1 MEIYTGLIMEYLIER
16 ATNINPKDDLEK
28 LLKSKKNLRVKLGV
42 DPTAPDVTLGWYAI
56 LRMLKKFQ
64 DYGHTAV
71 LILGEFTAQV
81 GDPSGKSETRKVMG
95 ENEIDDNAKGVLP
108 IIKNILNENNL
119 EIVSN
124 KDWLSKLTIQD
135 MMELASKTT
144 LAQMME
150 RDDFSKRFS
159 DNSPISLLEFF
170 YPLYQGYDSVAVKA
184 DIEIG
189 GNDQLWNL
197 MLGREIQKSYDL
209 SPQIAMTFPQLNG
222 TDGSSTNADDRILFD
237 ETFVDKIG
245 LFNIN
250 TLGSGGQA
258 LKVNSAGSAFEFGSA
273 GGLVKLSHSD
283 FSGSSSVE
291 FGDTLITDTY
301 LTYLVE
307 TKLIFSANA
316 GLQFQ
321 ISPDNG
327 VTNSYTTTFSYQHS
341 RNDSSSSGGSKVT
354 SSNYMT
360 TGWSP
365 GNQTGDVLLMTIN
378 LQNFRETTGYK
389 WIKVHGNINA
399 QGSDYTWEGGGELKL
414 ETKQNY
420 FKIYPASGTMTGY
433 ATIYGFLK

>member
-28 LLKSKKNLRVKLGV
+28 LSKSKKNLRVKLGV

-56 LRMLKKFQ
+56 LRMLRKFQ

-81 GDPSGKSETRKVMG
+81 GDPSGKSETRKVME

-209 SPQIAMTFPQLNG
+209 SPQIAMTFPLLVG
-222 TDGSSTNADDRILFD
+222 TDGSKKMSQSLNNYISISDSPENIFGKIMSIPD
-237 ETFVDKIG
+237 EIMWDYFTMLTDLEISEIANFRKNVDKG
-245 LFNIN
+245 KTNPFDYKKM
-250 TLGSGGQA
+250 LGKLIVSEIYDE
-258 LKVNSAGSAFEFGSA
+258 NSALVAESTFENITINKNLPENMPETNIDDEIDIHLPNFLTENELTKSNSEA
-273 GGLVKLSHSD
+273 RRLIE
-283 FSGSSSVE
+283 SGSVKIDDQKVELLDINSSDLI
-291 FGDTLITDTY
+291 GKTLQ
-301 LTYLVE
+301 VG
-307 TKLIFSANA
+307 K
-316 GLQFQ
+316 
-321 ISPDNG
+321 
-327 VTNSYTTTFSYQHS
+327 
-341 RNDSSSSGGSKVT
+341 RK
-354 SSNYMT
+354 
-360 TGWSP
+360 
-365 GNQTGDVLLMTIN
+365 
-378 LQNFRETTGYK
+378 
-389 WIKVHGNINA
+389 
-399 QGSDYTWEGGGELKL
+399 
-414 ETKQNY
+414 
-420 FKIYPASGTMTGY
+420 
-433 ATIYGFLK
+433 FLKINKK

>member
-209 SPQIAMTFPQLNG
+209 SPQIAMTFPLLVG
-222 TDGSSTNADDRILFD
+222 TDGSKKMSQSLNNYISISDSPENIFGKIMSIPD
-237 ETFVDKIG
+237 EIMWDYFTMLTDLEISEIANLRKNVDKG
-245 LFNIN
+245 KTNPFDYKKM
-250 TLGSGGQA
+250 LGKLIVSEIYDE
-258 LKVNSAGSAFEFGSA
+258 NSALVAESTFENITINKNLPENMPETNIDDEIDIHLPNFLTENELTKSNSEA
-273 GGLVKLSHSD
+273 RRLIE
-283 FSGSSSVE
+283 SGSVKIDDQKVELLDINSSDLI
-291 FGDTLITDTY
+291 GKTLQ
-301 LTYLVE
+301 VG
-307 TKLIFSANA
+307 K
-316 GLQFQ
+316 
-321 ISPDNG
+321 
-327 VTNSYTTTFSYQHS
+327 
-341 RNDSSSSGGSKVT
+341 RK
-354 SSNYMT
+354 
-360 TGWSP
+360 
-365 GNQTGDVLLMTIN
+365 
-378 LQNFRETTGYK
+378 
-389 WIKVHGNINA
+389 
-399 QGSDYTWEGGGELKL
+399 
-414 ETKQNY
+414 
-420 FKIYPASGTMTGY
+420 
-433 ATIYGFLK
+433 FLKINKK

>member
-81 GDPSGKSETRKVMG
+81 GDPSGKSETRKVME

-108 IIKNILNENNL
+108 IIKNILNDNNL

-184 DIEIG
+184 DVEIG

-209 SPQIAMTFPQLNG
+209 SPQIAMTFPLLVG
-222 TDGSSTNADDRILFD
+222 TDGSKKMSQSLNNYISISDSPENIFGKIMSIPD
-237 ETFVDKIG
+237 EIMWDYFTMLTDLEISEIANFRKNVDKG
-245 LFNIN
+245 KTNPFDYKKM
-250 TLGSGGQA
+250 LGKLIVSEIYDE
-258 LKVNSAGSAFEFGSA
+258 NSALVAESTFENITINKNLPENMPETNIDDEIDIHLPNFLTENELTKSNSEA
-273 GGLVKLSHSD
+273 RRLIE
-283 FSGSSSVE
+283 SGSVKIDDQKVELLDINSSDLI
-291 FGDTLITDTY
+291 GKTLQ
-301 LTYLVE
+301 VG
-307 TKLIFSANA
+307 K
-316 GLQFQ
+316 
-321 ISPDNG
+321 
-327 VTNSYTTTFSYQHS
+327 
-341 RNDSSSSGGSKVT
+341 RK
-354 SSNYMT
+354 
-360 TGWSP
+360 
-365 GNQTGDVLLMTIN
+365 
-378 LQNFRETTGYK
+378 
-389 WIKVHGNINA
+389 
-399 QGSDYTWEGGGELKL
+399 
-414 ETKQNY
+414 
-420 FKIYPASGTMTGY
+420 
-433 ATIYGFLK
+433 FLKINKK

>member
-16 ATNINPKDDLEK
+16 ASNINPKDDLEM

-56 LRMLKKFQ
+56 LRMLRKFQ

-108 IIKNILNENNL
+108 IIKNILNKNNL

-150 RDDFSKRFS
+150 RDDFSKRFN

-197 MLGREIQKSYDL
+197 MLGRELQKSYDL
-209 SPQIAMTFPQLNG
+209 SPQIAITFPLLVG
-222 TDGSSTNADDRILFD
+222 TDGSKKMSQSLNNYISISDNPENIFGKIMSIPD
-237 ETFVDKIG
+237 EIMWDYFTMLTDLEISEIANFRKNVDKG
-245 LFNIN
+245 KTNPFDYKKM
-250 TLGSGGQA
+250 LGKLIVSEIYDE
-258 LKVNSAGSAFEFGSA
+258 NSALVAESTFENITINKNLPENMPETNIDDEIDVHLPNFLTENELTKSNSEA
-273 GGLVKLSHSD
+273 RRLIE
-283 FSGSSSVE
+283 SGSVKIDDQKVELLDINSSDLI
-291 FGDTLITDTY
+291 GKTLQ
-301 LTYLVE
+301 VG
-307 TKLIFSANA
+307 K
-316 GLQFQ
+316 
-321 ISPDNG
+321 
-327 VTNSYTTTFSYQHS
+327 
-341 RNDSSSSGGSKVT
+341 RK
-354 SSNYMT
+354 
-360 TGWSP
+360 
-365 GNQTGDVLLMTIN
+365 
-378 LQNFRETTGYK
+378 
-389 WIKVHGNINA
+389 
-399 QGSDYTWEGGGELKL
+399 
-414 ETKQNY
+414 
-420 FKIYPASGTMTGY
+420 
-433 ATIYGFLK
+433 FLKINKK

>member
-81 GDPSGKSETRKVMG
+81 GDPSGKSETRKVME

-108 IIKNILNENNL
+108 IIKNILNDNNL

-209 SPQIAMTFPQLNG
+209 SPQIAMTFPLLVG
-222 TDGSSTNADDRILFD
+222 TDGSKKMSQSLNNYISISDSPENIFGKIMSIPD
-237 ETFVDKIG
+237 EIMWDYFTMLTDLEISEIANFRKNVDKG
-245 LFNIN
+245 KTNPFDYKKM
-250 TLGSGGQA
+250 LGKLIVSEIYDE
-258 LKVNSAGSAFEFGSA
+258 NSALVAESAFENITINKNLPDNMPETSIDDGIDVHLPNFLTENELTKSNSEA
-273 GGLVKLSHSD
+273 RRLIE
-283 FSGSSSVE
+283 SGSVKIDDQKVELLDINSSDLI
-291 FGDTLITDTY
+291 GKTLQ
-301 LTYLVE
+301 VG
-307 TKLIFSANA
+307 K
-316 GLQFQ
+316 
-321 ISPDNG
+321 
-327 VTNSYTTTFSYQHS
+327 
-341 RNDSSSSGGSKVT
+341 RK
-354 SSNYMT
+354 
-360 TGWSP
+360 
-365 GNQTGDVLLMTIN
+365 
-378 LQNFRETTGYK
+378 
-389 WIKVHGNINA
+389 
-399 QGSDYTWEGGGELKL
+399 
-414 ETKQNY
+414 
-420 FKIYPASGTMTGY
+420 
-433 ATIYGFLK
+433 FLKINKK

>member
-81 GDPSGKSETRKVMG
+81 GDPSGKSETRKVME

-108 IIKNILNENNL
+108 IIKNILNDNNL

-209 SPQIAMTFPQLNG
+209 SPQIAMTFPLLVG
-222 TDGSSTNADDRILFD
+222 TDGSKKMSQSLNNYISISDNPENIFGKIMSIPDEIMWDYFTMLTDLEISEIDNFRKNVDKGKTNPFDYKKMLGKLIVSEIYDENSALVAESTFENITINKNLPENMPETNIDDEIDIHLPNFLTENELTKSNSEARRLIESGSVKIDDQKVELFD
-237 ETFVDKIG
+237 INSSDLIG
-245 LFNIN
+245 K
-250 TLGSGGQA
+250 TLQVG
-258 LKVNSAGSAFEFGSA
+258 KR
-273 GGLVKLSHSD
+273 K
-283 FSGSSSVE
+283 
-291 FGDTLITDTY
+291 
-301 LTYLVE
+301 
-307 TKLIFSANA
+307 
-316 GLQFQ
+316 
-321 ISPDNG
+321 
-327 VTNSYTTTFSYQHS
+327 
-341 RNDSSSSGGSKVT
+341 
-354 SSNYMT
+354 
-360 TGWSP
+360 
-365 GNQTGDVLLMTIN
+365 
-378 LQNFRETTGYK
+378 
-389 WIKVHGNINA
+389 
-399 QGSDYTWEGGGELKL
+399 
-414 ETKQNY
+414 
-420 FKIYPASGTMTGY
+420 
-433 ATIYGFLK
+433 FLKINKK

>member
-1 MEIYTGLIMEYLIER
+1 MEYLIER

-81 GDPSGKSETRKVMG
+81 GDPSGKSETRKVME

-108 IIKNILNENNL
+108 IIKNILNDNNL

-150 RDDFSKRFS
+150 RDDFSKRFN

-209 SPQIAMTFPQLNG
+209 SPQIAMTFPLLVG
-222 TDGSSTNADDRILFD
+222 TDGSKKMSQSLNNYISISDSPENIFGKIMSIPD
-237 ETFVDKIG
+237 EIMWDYFTMLTDLEISEIDNFRKNVDKG
-245 LFNIN
+245 KTNPFDYKKM
-250 TLGSGGQA
+250 LGKLIVSEIYDE
-258 LKVNSAGSAFEFGSA
+258 NSALVAESTFESITINKNSPENMPETNIDDEIDIHLPNFLTENELTKSNSEA
-273 GGLVKLSHSD
+273 RRLIE
-283 FSGSSSVE
+283 SGSVKIDDQKVELLDINSSDLI
-291 FGDTLITDTY
+291 GKTLQ
-301 LTYLVE
+301 VG
-307 TKLIFSANA
+307 K
-316 GLQFQ
+316 
-321 ISPDNG
+321 
-327 VTNSYTTTFSYQHS
+327 
-341 RNDSSSSGGSKVT
+341 RK
-354 SSNYMT
+354 
-360 TGWSP
+360 
-365 GNQTGDVLLMTIN
+365 
-378 LQNFRETTGYK
+378 
-389 WIKVHGNINA
+389 
-399 QGSDYTWEGGGELKL
+399 
-414 ETKQNY
+414 
-420 FKIYPASGTMTGY
+420 
-433 ATIYGFLK
+433 FLKINKK

>member
-81 GDPSGKSETRKVMG
+81 GDPSGKSETRKVME

-108 IIKNILNENNL
+108 IIKNILNDNNL

-209 SPQIAMTFPQLNG
+209 SPQIAMTFPLLVG
-222 TDGSSTNADDRILFD
+222 TDGSKKMSQSLNNYISISDSPENIFGKIMSISD
-237 ETFVDKIG
+237 EIMWDYFTMLTDLEISEIDNFRKNVDKG
-245 LFNIN
+245 N
-250 TLGSGGQA
+250 TNPFDYKKMLGKLIVSEIYDE
-258 LKVNSAGSAFEFGSA
+258 NSALVAESTFENITINKNSPENMPETNIDDEIDIHLPNFLTENELTKSNSEA
-273 GGLVKLSHSD
+273 RRLIE
-283 FSGSSSVE
+283 SGSVKIDDQKVELLDINSSDLI
-291 FGDTLITDTY
+291 GKTLQ
-301 LTYLVE
+301 VG
-307 TKLIFSANA
+307 K
-316 GLQFQ
+316 
-321 ISPDNG
+321 
-327 VTNSYTTTFSYQHS
+327 
-341 RNDSSSSGGSKVT
+341 RK
-354 SSNYMT
+354 
-360 TGWSP
+360 
-365 GNQTGDVLLMTIN
+365 
-378 LQNFRETTGYK
+378 
-389 WIKVHGNINA
+389 
-399 QGSDYTWEGGGELKL
+399 
-414 ETKQNY
+414 
-420 FKIYPASGTMTGY
+420 
-433 ATIYGFLK
+433 FLKINKK

>member
-81 GDPSGKSETRKVMG
+81 GDPSGKSETRKVME

-108 IIKNILNENNL
+108 IIKNILNDNNL

-150 RDDFSKRFS
+150 RDDFSKRFN

-209 SPQIAMTFPQLNG
+209 SPQIAMTFPLLVG
-222 TDGSSTNADDRILFD
+222 TDGSKKMSQSLNNYISISDTAENIFGKIMSIPD
-237 ETFVDKIG
+237 EIMWDYFTMLTDLKISKITDFKKNVDKG
-245 LFNIN
+245 KTNPFDYKKM
-250 TLGSGGQA
+250 LGKLIVSEIYDE
-258 LKVNSAGSAFEFGSA
+258 NSALVAESTFENITINKNLPENMPETNIDDEIDIHLPNFLTENELTKSNSEA
-273 GGLVKLSHSD
+273 RRLIE
-283 FSGSSSVE
+283 SGSVKIDDQKVELLDINSSDLI
-291 FGDTLITDTY
+291 GKTLQ
-301 LTYLVE
+301 VG
-307 TKLIFSANA
+307 K
-316 GLQFQ
+316 
-321 ISPDNG
+321 
-327 VTNSYTTTFSYQHS
+327 
-341 RNDSSSSGGSKVT
+341 RK
-354 SSNYMT
+354 
-360 TGWSP
+360 
-365 GNQTGDVLLMTIN
+365 
-378 LQNFRETTGYK
+378 
-389 WIKVHGNINA
+389 
-399 QGSDYTWEGGGELKL
+399 
-414 ETKQNY
+414 
-420 FKIYPASGTMTGY
+420 
-433 ATIYGFLK
+433 FLKINKK

>member
-209 SPQIAMTFPQLNG
+209 SPQIAMTFPLLVG
-222 TDGSSTNADDRILFD
+222 TDGSKKMSQSLNNYISISDNAENIFGKIMSIPD
-237 ETFVDKIG
+237 EIMWDYFTMLTDLKISEIADLRKNVDKG
-245 LFNIN
+245 KTNPFDYKKM
-250 TLGSGGQA
+250 LGKLIVSEIYDE
-258 LKVNSAGSAFEFGSA
+258 NSALAAESSFENITINKNLPENMPETNIEDEIDVHLPNFLTENELTKSNSEA
-273 GGLVKLSHSD
+273 RRLIE
-283 FSGSSSVE
+283 SGSVKIDDQKVELLDINSS
-291 FGDTLITDTY
+291 DLIG
-301 LTYLVE
+301 
-307 TKLIFSANA
+307 KI
-316 GLQFQ
+316 LQV
-321 ISPDNG
+321 G
-327 VTNSYTTTFSYQHS
+327 K
-341 RNDSSSSGGSKVT
+341 RK
-354 SSNYMT
+354 
-360 TGWSP
+360 
-365 GNQTGDVLLMTIN
+365 
-378 LQNFRETTGYK
+378 
-389 WIKVHGNINA
+389 
-399 QGSDYTWEGGGELKL
+399 
-414 ETKQNY
+414 
-420 FKIYPASGTMTGY
+420 
-433 ATIYGFLK
+433 FLKINKK

>member
-28 LLKSKKNLRVKLGV
+28 LSKSKKNLRVKLGV

-209 SPQIAMTFPQLNG
+209 SPQIAITFPLLVG
-222 TDGSSTNADDRILFD
+222 TDGSKKMSQSLNNYISISDSPENIFGKIMSISDEIMWDYFTMLTDLEISEIADLRKN
-237 ETFVDKIG
+237 VDKG
-245 LFNIN
+245 KTNPFDYKKM
-250 TLGSGGQA
+250 LGKLIVSEIYDE
-258 LKVNSAGSAFEFGSA
+258 NSALVAESTFENITINKNLPENMPETNIDDEIDIHLPNFLTENELTKSNSEA
-273 GGLVKLSHSD
+273 RRLIE
-283 FSGSSSVE
+283 SGSVKIDDQKIELLDINSSDLI
-291 FGDTLITDTY
+291 GKTLQ
-301 LTYLVE
+301 VG
-307 TKLIFSANA
+307 K
-316 GLQFQ
+316 
-321 ISPDNG
+321 
-327 VTNSYTTTFSYQHS
+327 
-341 RNDSSSSGGSKVT
+341 RK
-354 SSNYMT
+354 
-360 TGWSP
+360 
-365 GNQTGDVLLMTIN
+365 
-378 LQNFRETTGYK
+378 
-389 WIKVHGNINA
+389 
-399 QGSDYTWEGGGELKL
+399 
-414 ETKQNY
+414 
-420 FKIYPASGTMTGY
+420 
-433 ATIYGFLK
+433 FLKINKK

>member
-1 MEIYTGLIMEYLIER
+1 MEYLIER

-56 LRMLKKFQ
+56 LRMLRKFQ

-150 RDDFSKRFS
+150 RDDFSKRFN

-209 SPQIAMTFPQLNG
+209 SPQIAMTFPLLVG
-222 TDGSSTNADDRILFD
+222 TDGSKKMSQSLNNYISISGTPENIFGKIMSIPDEIMWDYFTMLTDLEISEITDFKKNVDKGKTNPFDYKKMLGKLIVTEIYDENNAEAAESSFENITINKNLPENMPETNIDDGIDVHLPNFLTENVLTKSNSEARRLIESGSVKIDDQKVELFD
-237 ETFVDKIG
+237 INSSDLIG
-245 LFNIN
+245 K
-250 TLGSGGQA
+250 TLQVG
-258 LKVNSAGSAFEFGSA
+258 KR
-273 GGLVKLSHSD
+273 K
-283 FSGSSSVE
+283 
-291 FGDTLITDTY
+291 
-301 LTYLVE
+301 
-307 TKLIFSANA
+307 
-316 GLQFQ
+316 
-321 ISPDNG
+321 
-327 VTNSYTTTFSYQHS
+327 
-341 RNDSSSSGGSKVT
+341 
-354 SSNYMT
+354 
-360 TGWSP
+360 
-365 GNQTGDVLLMTIN
+365 
-378 LQNFRETTGYK
+378 
-389 WIKVHGNINA
+389 
-399 QGSDYTWEGGGELKL
+399 
-414 ETKQNY
+414 
-420 FKIYPASGTMTGY
+420 
-433 ATIYGFLK
+433 FLKINKK

>member
-16 ATNINPKDDLEK
+16 ATNIIPKDDLEK

-56 LRMLKKFQ
+56 LRMLRKFQ

-150 RDDFSKRFS
+150 RDDFSKRFT

-209 SPQIAMTFPQLNG
+209 SPQIAMTFPLLVG
-222 TDGSSTNADDRILFD
+222 TDGSKKMSQSLNNYISISDTAENIFGKIMSIPDEIMWDYFTMLTDLEISEIADLRNN
-237 ETFVDKIG
+237 VDKG
-245 LFNIN
+245 KTNPFEYKKM
-250 TLGSGGQA
+250 LGKLIVSEIYDE
-258 LKVNSAGSAFEFGSA
+258 NSATAAESSFENITINKNLPENMPETSIDDGIDLHLPNFLTENELTKSNSEA
-273 GGLVKLSHSD
+273 RRLIE
-283 FSGSSSVE
+283 SGSVKIDDQKIELLDINSSDLI
-291 FGDTLITDTY
+291 GKTLQ
-301 LTYLVE
+301 VG
-307 TKLIFSANA
+307 K
-316 GLQFQ
+316 
-321 ISPDNG
+321 
-327 VTNSYTTTFSYQHS
+327 
-341 RNDSSSSGGSKVT
+341 RK
-354 SSNYMT
+354 
-360 TGWSP
+360 
-365 GNQTGDVLLMTIN
+365 
-378 LQNFRETTGYK
+378 
-389 WIKVHGNINA
+389 
-399 QGSDYTWEGGGELKL
+399 
-414 ETKQNY
+414 
-420 FKIYPASGTMTGY
+420 
-433 ATIYGFLK
+433 FLKINKK

>member
-56 LRMLKKFQ
+56 LRMLRKFQ

-150 RDDFSKRFS
+150 RDDFSKRFT

-209 SPQIAMTFPQLNG
+209 SPQIAITFPLLVG
-222 TDGSSTNADDRILFD
+222 TDGSKKMSQSLNNYISISDSPENIFGKIMSIPDEIMWDYFTMLTDLDISEIADLRKNVEKGKTNPFDYKKMLGKLIVTEIYDENNAEAAESSFENITINKNLPENMPETNIDDGIDVHLPNFLTENVLTKSNSEARRLIESGSVKINDQKVELFD
-237 ETFVDKIG
+237 INSSDLIG
-245 LFNIN
+245 K
-250 TLGSGGQA
+250 TLQVG
-258 LKVNSAGSAFEFGSA
+258 KR
-273 GGLVKLSHSD
+273 K
-283 FSGSSSVE
+283 
-291 FGDTLITDTY
+291 
-301 LTYLVE
+301 
-307 TKLIFSANA
+307 
-316 GLQFQ
+316 
-321 ISPDNG
+321 
-327 VTNSYTTTFSYQHS
+327 
-341 RNDSSSSGGSKVT
+341 
-354 SSNYMT
+354 
-360 TGWSP
+360 
-365 GNQTGDVLLMTIN
+365 
-378 LQNFRETTGYK
+378 
-389 WIKVHGNINA
+389 
-399 QGSDYTWEGGGELKL
+399 
-414 ETKQNY
+414 
-420 FKIYPASGTMTGY
+420 
-433 ATIYGFLK
+433 FLKINKK

>member
-16 ATNINPKDDLEK
+16 STNINPTDDLEK

-56 LRMLKKFQ
+56 LRMLRKFQ

-124 KDWLSKLTIQD
+124 KDWLSKLSIQD

-170 YPLYQGYDSVAVKA
+170 YPLYQGYDSVEVKA

-209 SPQIAMTFPQLNG
+209 SPQIAMTFPLLVG
-222 TDGSSTNADDRILFD
+222 TDGSKKMSQSLNNYISISDSPENIFGKIMSIPDVIMWDYFTMLTDLEVSEIADFRKN
-237 ETFVDKIG
+237 VDKG
-245 LFNIN
+245 KTNPFDYKKM
-250 TLGSGGQA
+250 LGKLIVSEIYDE
-258 LKVNSAGSAFEFGSA
+258 NSALVAESTFENITINKNFPENMPEINIDDEIDVHLPNFLTENELTKSNSEA
-273 GGLVKLSHSD
+273 RRLIE
-283 FSGSSSVE
+283 SGSVKIDDQKVELLDINSS
-291 FGDTLITDTY
+291 DLIG
-301 LTYLVE
+301 
-307 TKLIFSANA
+307 KI
-316 GLQFQ
+316 LQV
-321 ISPDNG
+321 G
-327 VTNSYTTTFSYQHS
+327 K
-341 RNDSSSSGGSKVT
+341 RK
-354 SSNYMT
+354 
-360 TGWSP
+360 
-365 GNQTGDVLLMTIN
+365 
-378 LQNFRETTGYK
+378 
-389 WIKVHGNINA
+389 
-399 QGSDYTWEGGGELKL
+399 
-414 ETKQNY
+414 
-420 FKIYPASGTMTGY
+420 
-433 ATIYGFLK
+433 FLKINKK

>member
-1 MEIYTGLIMEYLIER
+1 MEYLIER

-56 LRMLKKFQ
+56 LRMLRKFQ

-81 GDPSGKSETRKVMG
+81 GDPSGKSETRKVME

-159 DNSPISLLEFF
+159 DNSSISLLEFF

-209 SPQIAMTFPQLNG
+209 SPQIAMTFPLLVG
-222 TDGSSTNADDRILFD
+222 TDGSKKMSQSLNNYISISDSPENIFGKIMSIPD
-237 ETFVDKIG
+237 EIMWDYFTMLTDLEISEIDNFRKNVDKG
-245 LFNIN
+245 KTNPFDYKKM
-250 TLGSGGQA
+250 LGKLIVSEIYDE
-258 LKVNSAGSAFEFGSA
+258 NSALVAESTFENITINKNLPENMPETNIDDEIDVHLPNFLTENELTKSNSEA
-273 GGLVKLSHSD
+273 RRLIE
-283 FSGSSSVE
+283 SGSVKIDDQKVELLDINSS
-291 FGDTLITDTY
+291 DLIG
-301 LTYLVE
+301 
-307 TKLIFSANA
+307 KI
-316 GLQFQ
+316 LQV
-321 ISPDNG
+321 G
-327 VTNSYTTTFSYQHS
+327 K
-341 RNDSSSSGGSKVT
+341 RK
-354 SSNYMT
+354 
-360 TGWSP
+360 
-365 GNQTGDVLLMTIN
+365 
-378 LQNFRETTGYK
+378 
-389 WIKVHGNINA
+389 
-399 QGSDYTWEGGGELKL
+399 
-414 ETKQNY
+414 
-420 FKIYPASGTMTGY
+420 
-433 ATIYGFLK
+433 FLKINKK

>member
-16 ATNINPKDDLEK
+16 ATNIIPKDDLEK

-56 LRMLKKFQ
+56 LRMLRKFQ

-150 RDDFSKRFS
+150 RDDFSKRFT

-209 SPQIAMTFPQLNG
+209 SPQIAMTFPLLVG
-222 TDGSSTNADDRILFD
+222 TDGSKKMSQSLNNYISISETAENIFGKIMSIADEIMWDYFTMLTDLEISEIADLRNN
-237 ETFVDKIG
+237 VDKGKTNPFEYKKMLGKLIVSEIYDESSASAAESS
-245 LFNIN
+245 FENITIN
-250 TLGSGGQA
+250 KNLPENMPETSIDDEIDVHLPNFLTENELTKS
-258 LKVNSAGSAFEFGSA
+258 NSEARRLIE
-273 GGLVKLSHSD
+273 
-283 FSGSSSVE
+283 SGSVKIDDQKVELLDINSSDLI
-291 FGDTLITDTY
+291 GKTLQ
-301 LTYLVE
+301 VG
-307 TKLIFSANA
+307 K
-316 GLQFQ
+316 
-321 ISPDNG
+321 
-327 VTNSYTTTFSYQHS
+327 
-341 RNDSSSSGGSKVT
+341 RK
-354 SSNYMT
+354 
-360 TGWSP
+360 
-365 GNQTGDVLLMTIN
+365 
-378 LQNFRETTGYK
+378 
-389 WIKVHGNINA
+389 
-399 QGSDYTWEGGGELKL
+399 
-414 ETKQNY
+414 
-420 FKIYPASGTMTGY
+420 
-433 ATIYGFLK
+433 FLKINKK

>member
-16 ATNINPKDDLEK
+16 ATNINPTDDLEK

-56 LRMLKKFQ
+56 LRMLRKFQ

-81 GDPSGKSETRKVMG
+81 GDPSGKSETRKVME

-108 IIKNILNENNL
+108 IIKNILNDNNL

-209 SPQIAMTFPQLNG
+209 SPQIAMTFPLLVG
-222 TDGSSTNADDRILFD
+222 TDGSKKMSQSLNNYISISDSPENIFGKIMSIPD
-237 ETFVDKIG
+237 EIMWDYFTMLTDLEISEIANFRKNVDKG
-245 LFNIN
+245 KTNPFDYKKM
-250 TLGSGGQA
+250 LGKLIVSEIYDE
-258 LKVNSAGSAFEFGSA
+258 NSALVAESTFENITINKNLPENMPETNIDDEIDIHLPNFLTENELTKSNSEA
-273 GGLVKLSHSD
+273 RRLIE
-283 FSGSSSVE
+283 SGSVKIDDQKVELLDINSSDLI
-291 FGDTLITDTY
+291 GKTLQ
-301 LTYLVE
+301 VG
-307 TKLIFSANA
+307 K
-316 GLQFQ
+316 
-321 ISPDNG
+321 
-327 VTNSYTTTFSYQHS
+327 
-341 RNDSSSSGGSKVT
+341 RK
-354 SSNYMT
+354 
-360 TGWSP
+360 
-365 GNQTGDVLLMTIN
+365 
-378 LQNFRETTGYK
+378 
-389 WIKVHGNINA
+389 
-399 QGSDYTWEGGGELKL
+399 
-414 ETKQNY
+414 
-420 FKIYPASGTMTGY
+420 
-433 ATIYGFLK
+433 FLKINKK

>member
-81 GDPSGKSETRKVMG
+81 GDPSGKSETRKVME

-108 IIKNILNENNL
+108 IIKNILNDNNL

-209 SPQIAMTFPQLNG
+209 SPQIAMTFPLLVG
-222 TDGSSTNADDRILFD
+222 TDGSKKMSQSLNNYISISDSPENIFGKIMSIPDDIMWDYFTMLTDLEISEIANFRKN
-237 ETFVDKIG
+237 VDKG
-245 LFNIN
+245 KTNPFDYKKM
-250 TLGSGGQA
+250 LGKLIVSEIYDE
-258 LKVNSAGSAFEFGSA
+258 NSALVAESTFENITINKNLPENMPETNIDDEIDIHLPNFLTENELTKSNSEA
-273 GGLVKLSHSD
+273 RRLIE
-283 FSGSSSVE
+283 SGSVKIDDQKIELLDINSS
-291 FGDTLITDTY
+291 DLIG
-301 LTYLVE
+301 
-307 TKLIFSANA
+307 KI
-316 GLQFQ
+316 LQV
-321 ISPDNG
+321 G
-327 VTNSYTTTFSYQHS
+327 K
-341 RNDSSSSGGSKVT
+341 RK
-354 SSNYMT
+354 
-360 TGWSP
+360 
-365 GNQTGDVLLMTIN
+365 
-378 LQNFRETTGYK
+378 
-389 WIKVHGNINA
+389 
-399 QGSDYTWEGGGELKL
+399 
-414 ETKQNY
+414 
-420 FKIYPASGTMTGY
+420 
-433 ATIYGFLK
+433 FLKINKK

>member
-56 LRMLKKFQ
+56 LRMLRKFQ

-184 DIEIG
+184 DVEIG

-209 SPQIAMTFPQLNG
+209 SPQIAMTFPLLVG
-222 TDGSSTNADDRILFD
+222 TDGSKKMSQSLNNYISISDSPENIFGKIMSIPDEIMWDYFTMLTDLEISEIADFRKN
-237 ETFVDKIG
+237 VDKDKTNP
-245 LFNIN
+245 FDYKKM
-250 TLGSGGQA
+250 LGKLIVSEIYDE
-258 LKVNSAGSAFEFGSA
+258 NSALVAESTFENITINKNLPENMPEINIDDEIDVHLPNFLTENELTKSNSEA
-273 GGLVKLSHSD
+273 RRLIE
-283 FSGSSSVE
+283 SGSVKIDDQKVE
-291 FGDTLITDTY
+291 FLDINSSDLIG
-301 LTYLVE
+301 
-307 TKLIFSANA
+307 KI
-316 GLQFQ
+316 LQV
-321 ISPDNG
+321 G
-327 VTNSYTTTFSYQHS
+327 K
-341 RNDSSSSGGSKVT
+341 RK
-354 SSNYMT
+354 
-360 TGWSP
+360 
-365 GNQTGDVLLMTIN
+365 
-378 LQNFRETTGYK
+378 
-389 WIKVHGNINA
+389 
-399 QGSDYTWEGGGELKL
+399 
-414 ETKQNY
+414 
-420 FKIYPASGTMTGY
+420 
-433 ATIYGFLK
+433 FLKINKK